1 MIIDYVSNNQ
11 KNFLKYALRICGCM
25 DKAKEYV
32 SMLNIIWLD
41 GLHNYDK
48 PLKTYLMNNYSTGI
62 LSNIDSNN
70 YKFNKKFERDF
81 EWEINIDSLNYKFN
95 KKLERDF
102 EWERMSM
109 SHELEHG
116 EYFQTMYE
124 NELRF
129 EGYTDE
135 QITKLS
141 RIKSFIRQCN
151 PTEQNLYKMYFIDN
165 LSLRKIG
172 KKCNIPHSSVAIQ
185 LNKLKNK
192 LRKCTTTPQNP
203 IF

>member
-1 MIIDYVSNNQ
+1 
-11 KNFLKYALRICGCM
+11 M

-62 LSNIDSNN
+62 LSNIDS
-70 YKFNKKFERDF
+70 
-81 EWEINIDSLNYKFN
+81 INYKFN

-135 QITKLS
+135 QIIKLS